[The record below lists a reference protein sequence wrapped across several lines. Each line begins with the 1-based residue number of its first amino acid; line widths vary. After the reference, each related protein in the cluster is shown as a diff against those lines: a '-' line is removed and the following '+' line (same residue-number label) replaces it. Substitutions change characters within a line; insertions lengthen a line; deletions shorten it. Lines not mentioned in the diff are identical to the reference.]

1 MEISLS
7 LPSGEVV
14 NWWTLLVF
22 EWRKE
27 EKSKRSQRKES
38 GVAGGRQFQQLGITI
53 NHPHIGGS
61 FVEGRKEGRTMKDRA
76 SAWNVNSSSSS
87 ACHRGVINCK
97 LYYVVN
103 ISWSSHN
110 RCLML
115 QLTTTKPRPRIMWGI
130 TSNWTNRGRIPMD
143 GRELAG
149 WMKNRAHQHR
159 ICWTFIKF
167 ICAGGWSSY
176 FSQSTGN

>member
-7 LPSGEVV
+7 LPSGELV
-14 NWWTLLVF
+14 NFVSF
-22 EWRKE
+22 RMKKRREVEK
-27 EKSKRSQRKES
+27 KSKKRI
-38 GVAGGRQFQQLGITI
+38 GGGRGSTVSTI
-53 NHPHIGGS
+53 GDHDKSPPYRRVVHWG
-61 FVEGRKEGRTMKDRA
+61 KEGRTMKDRA

-149 WMKNRAHQHR
+149 WMKNRAHQHW

-167 ICAGGWSSY
+167 ICEGGWSSY